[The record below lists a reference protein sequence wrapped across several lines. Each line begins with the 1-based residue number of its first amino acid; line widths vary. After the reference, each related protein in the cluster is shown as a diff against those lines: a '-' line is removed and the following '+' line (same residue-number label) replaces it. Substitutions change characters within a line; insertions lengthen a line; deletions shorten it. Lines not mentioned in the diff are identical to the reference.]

1 MRVEITDGSGTP
13 RRRRLKDEDG
23 GLLAVAW
30 HHKNKKHHALQ
41 LRRRELLLLFAHQEH
56 LLNVSGDVDVH
67 QVVDAVLGRLWF
79 LGSADNGQLGV
90 DRAIPTPLRKKY
102 IDCTSYSES

>member
-1 MRVEITDGSGTP
+1 MMRVEITDGSGTP

-23 GLLAVAW
+23 GLLIVAW

-67 QVVDAVLGRLWF
+67 QSWWMLCWAAYGSLVVLITVNW
-79 LGSADNGQLGV
+79 V
-90 DRAIPTPLRKKY
+90 
-102 IDCTSYSES
+102 